1 MLEEQPDT
9 QLTSDESQNP
19 EMPGSAPGDEP
30 LPLSEATRPRRFKRT
45 ALQSKLTEGLAKKF
59 EEETFEFLAR
69 RFKTLAEDFD
79 DISKTNFNPFLLLIT
94 APVYNIFSP
103 FEVAE
108 RLQFAKAFHGDDTAF
123 GRMAEEK
130 FLNIIGATPPP
141 EKKSKDADE
150 RRLWSPIDLQAEIE
164 GKRFLMSIKAGPW
177 TMNQTHASE
186 MIANF
191 RKLHEST
198 GANIIIGITYGRYKN
213 LNNKP
218 ALVARELGNPD
229 WYDFLVGKDFWEFVS
244 GVEGVHKEIFAAI
257 REAQR
262 RFAKEHSDETFSE
275 RLVGNRLKI
284 ASSLRKS
291 FNVQVDDDFWGTLF
305 NSMFE
310 SDAGLPGK
318 PDTFPPLAAAP
329 VEVVTGQK

>member
-1 MLEEQPDT
+1 MPDEERS
-9 QLTSDESQNP
+9 LGLL
-19 EMPGSAPGDEP
+19 GSEPQDEP
-30 LPLSEATRPRRFKRT
+30 LPLTEALRPRKFKRAT
-45 ALQSKLTEGLAKKF
+45 LKPKLAPGLAKKF
-59 EEETFEFLAR
+59 EDETFAFLQR
-69 RFKTLAEDFD
+69 RFETLANDFD

-130 FLNIIGATPPP
+130 FLNILGATSPP
-141 EKKSKDADE
+141 EKRSADAE
-150 RRLWSPIDLQAEIE
+150 VRRLWSPIDLHAEIDDQ
-164 GKRFLMSIKAGPW
+164 RFLMSIKAGPW
-177 TMNQTHASE
+177 TMNQSHADE
-186 MIANF
+186 MIAKF
-191 RKLHEST
+191 RQLREAT
-198 GANIIIGITYGRYKN
+198 GANIIIGITYGRYRN

-218 ALVARELGNPD
+218 ALVARELGNAD

-262 RFAKEHSDETFSE
+262 KFAKEHSDETFSE

-284 ASSLRKS
+284 ATSLRKKFS
-291 FNVQVDDDFWGTLF
+291 LQADDDFWGTLF

-310 SDAGLPGK
+310 SDAGLPGR
-318 PDTFPPLAAAP
+318 PDEVRPIMAGPAEI
-329 VEVVTGQK
+329 VE

>member
-1 MLEEQPDT
+1 MAD
-9 QLTSDESQNP
+9 SDEIL
-19 EMPGSAPGDEP
+19 EMPGSEPSDEP
-30 LPLSEATRPRRFKRT
+30 LPIADAIRPRRFKRA
-45 ALQSKLTEGLAKKF
+45 ALKAKLADGQSLEFEKETLA
-59 EEETFEFLAR
+59 FLEN
-69 RFKTLAEDFD
+69 RFKKLAIEFD

-123 GRMAEEK
+123 GRLAEDK
-130 FLNIIGATPPP
+130 FLKILGATSPP
-141 EKKSKDADE
+141 EKKSADKPT
-150 RRLWSPIDLQAEIE
+150 RDLWSPIDLDITIE
-164 GKRFLMSIKAGPW
+164 GNRFLMSIKAGPW
-177 TMNQTHASE
+177 TMNQSHASE
-186 MIANF
+186 MIGNF
-191 RKLHEST
+191 KRLHEST
-198 GANIIIGITYGRYKN
+198 GANIIIGITYGRYRN

-218 ALVARELGNPD
+218 ALVQRGLGDPS

-244 GVEGVHKEIFAAI
+244 GVEGVHKEIFTAI

-275 RLVGNRLKI
+275 RLVGNRLRI

-291 FNVQVDDDFWGTLF
+291 FNLHVEEDFWETLF

-310 SDAGLPGK
+310 SEAGLPKK
-318 PDTFPPLAAAP
+318 P
-329 VEVVTGQK
+329 K